1 MNRNDRRVAI
11 AAIIIGL
18 CALVGLFVSDRYS
31 ADVVTFAA
39 GDSAAVD
46 SSGRMD
52 DGWKV
57 GYAVADVRAVERFPF
72 DPNTADSSEFLRLGL
87 RPWQVRNIYKYRAK
101 GGIYRRKQDF
111 ARLYGLTV
119 REYRE
124 LEPYIRISD
133 EFQPAATL
141 LDDNM
146 SATNSLHDSLMA
158 RSREAS
164 HSVRFRSDSLRRP
177 VKIQEGQH
185 VELGTADTTQLQTV
199 PGIGPYYAR
208 EIVRYGQR
216 LGGYVSVDQ
225 LDEIESFPQEAKRFF
240 VVQEANPRKLNLNR
254 LSLNELRRHPY
265 LNYYMAKTIIDY
277 RRLHGRIASLE
288 DLRLSRDFPPE
299 VIRRLKPYVAF

>member
-265 LNYYMAKTIIDY
+265 INYYMAKTIIDY

>member
-265 LNYYMAKTIIDY
+265 INYYMAKTIIDY
-277 RRLHGRIASLE
+277 RRLHGRIVSLE